1 MKKISFILFLSGLF
15 FSGYA
20 QFSAT
25 DSTQTTYFPRK
36 FNIHFSVGSQFSS
49 YTGYGY
55 GLSTFISPSL
65 TYDVSKRFQIRG
77 GLSLITTNYSGIQS
91 FLSEQG
97 DSKSQGNYTSAF
109 LYVSG
114 TYLLNKNLTL
124 SGMAFKEF
132 PLAGD
137 PLSFSPYQ
145 SYSKEGAQG
154 IRMDVNYK
162 IGENVQIQA
171 GFGYSKG
178 INPYM
183 SPYGNSFL
191 NSNNRYGLMPYW

>member
-15 FSGYA
+15 ISGYT
-20 QFSAT
+20 QFPAADSAN
-25 DSTQTTYFPRK
+25 TTYFPRK
-36 FNIHFSVGSQFSS
+36 LNVHFSVGSQFSS

-55 GLSTFISPSL
+55 GLSTFVSPSL
-65 TYDVSKRFQIRG
+65 TYDVSKRFRIRG
-77 GLSLITTNYSGIQS
+77 GLSLITTNYYGIQS

-97 DSKSQGNYTSAF
+97 NSKSQLNYTSAF

-137 PLSFSPYQ
+137 PLPFSPYQ

-162 IGENVQIQA
+162 IGENFQIQA

-178 INPYM
+178 INPYPF
-183 SPYGNSFL
+183 PYSHSFL
-191 NSNNRYGLMPYW
+191 NPNDRYGLTPYW